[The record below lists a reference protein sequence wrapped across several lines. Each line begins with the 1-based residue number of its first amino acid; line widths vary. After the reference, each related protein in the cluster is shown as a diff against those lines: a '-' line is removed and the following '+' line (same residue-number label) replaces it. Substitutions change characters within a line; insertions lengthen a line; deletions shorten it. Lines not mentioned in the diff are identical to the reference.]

1 MKRLYYYT
9 IQKIIPRLLGRI
21 IKAAAALLTMTCRFE
36 LRGFDRFVQDAKGR
50 PAILALWHSK
60 LNLAPAI
67 LTKNTSLNYAA
78 LISKSKD
85 GEIIA
90 EVINAYG
97 KRGEAIRVAHSAKFG
112 GLIGAIDTIRKGERV
127 LVITP
132 DGPRG
137 PAKEVKVGIVA
148 MAEKSGAVI
157 FPMGWSCNTC
167 WKLKT
172 WDQMSIPKPFSKI
185 AVSIGAPITPE
196 ELMSHESAAAL
207 IKERID
213 LQETSSI
220 PE

>member
-9 IQKIIPRLLGRI
+9 IQKIIPRILGRI

-36 LRGFDRFVQDAKGR
+36 LKGFDRFIKEAKGR

-60 LNLAPAI
+60 LSLAPAL
-67 LTKNTSLNYAA
+67 LTRHTPFNYAA

-97 KRGEAIRVAHSAKFG
+97 IRGEAIRVAHSAKFG
-112 GLIGAIDTIRKGERV
+112 GLIGAIDRVRKGERV

-137 PAKEVKVGIVA
+137 PARQVKGGIVA
-148 MAEKSGAVI
+148 MALKSGALI
-157 FPMGWSCNTC
+157 FPMGWTCDTC
-167 WKLKT
+167 WTLKT
-172 WDQMSIPKPFSKI
+172 WDQMGIPKPFSKI
-185 AVSIGAPITPE
+185 TVSIGAPINPD
-196 ELMSHESAAAL
+196 ELTDHEMAATL